1 MSVDFPLSHA
11 ARSPGAALSWA
22 AVLAALAVG
31 IAVQLLLTLIGFA
44 VGLYAG
50 GSVGDAD
57 SVTLAAALWGTASML
72 IAAFVGGYVAA
83 RASSLRRASDGVLHG
98 VVAWATTTLLYAALA
113 TTAIGQLTT
122 GLFSLLGSAGADTEA
137 TAAAT
142 DADEDRERAVQMLGE
157 FGVSRDQALRVIE
170 PLTGSTGE
178 ERVETLGSATL
189 WLAGAVLMSLI
200 VTMFGGWLGARGAR
214 RVRKTVIRDV

>member
-1 MSVDFPLSHA
+1 MSADFPLSHA
-11 ARSPGAALSWA
+11 ARAPGASVSWA

-50 GSVGDAD
+50 GGVGDAD
-57 SVTLAAALWGTASML
+57 SITLAAALWGTASML

-113 TTAIGQLTT
+113 TTALGQLTT
-122 GLFSLLGSAGADTEA
+122 GLFSLLGSAGGATE
-137 TAAAT
+137 TAAAAV
-142 DADEDRERAVQMLGE
+142 DPENDRERAVQMLGE
-157 FGVSRDQALRVIE
+157 FGITRDQAMRVIE
-170 PLTGSTGE
+170 PLSGSSGE

-189 WLAGAVLMSLI
+189 WLAGAVLMSLA
-200 VTMFGGWLGARGAR
+200 VTMLGGWVGARGAR
-214 RVRKTVIRDV
+214 RLRRSQ

>member
-1 MSVDFPLSHA
+1 MSVDFPLSRA
-11 ARSPGAALSWA
+11 ARAPSAAVSWA

-57 SVTLAAALWGTASML
+57 SITLAAALWGTASML
-72 IAAFVGGYVAA
+72 VAALVGGYVAA
-83 RASSLRRASDGVLHG
+83 RASSLRRSSDGMLHG

-113 TTAIGQLTT
+113 TTALGQLTT
-122 GLFSLLGSAGADTEA
+122 GLFSLLGTTGAGTEAAA
-137 TAAAT
+137 TAANPE
-142 DADEDRERAVQMLGE
+142 DDRERAVQMLGE
-157 FGVSRDQALRVIE
+157 FGMTREQALRVIE
-170 PLTGSTGE
+170 PLSSSTGE

-189 WLAGAVLMSLI
+189 WLAGAVLMSLV
-200 VTMFGGWLGARGAR
+200 VTTLGGWLGARGAR
-214 RVRKTVIRDV
+214 RTRQTATRDL